1 MYIDTAELIDA
12 TIEQLRT
19 LQGVFAEDFHL
30 CRRTGLSQDAR
41 RCGEALEAISLLLP
55 RLQLAR
61 ATQDPAAGRYG
72 GANCPNCD

>member
-1 MYIDTAELIDA
+1 MHIDTTELIDE
-12 TIEQLRT
+12 TIAQLRT

-61 ATQDPAAGRYG
+61 ATQDPAGDRFAGG
-72 GANCPNCD
+72 HCPNCD